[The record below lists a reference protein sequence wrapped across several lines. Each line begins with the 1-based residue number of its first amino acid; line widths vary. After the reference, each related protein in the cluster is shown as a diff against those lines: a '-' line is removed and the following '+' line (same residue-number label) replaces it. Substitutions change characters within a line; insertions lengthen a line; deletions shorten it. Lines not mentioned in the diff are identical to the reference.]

1 MYSLSL
7 SLSLQVDKVTC
18 LEKVKLLY
26 INEDG
31 NAVTLETDGTCVCV
45 YMYIATYYYTLNENR
60 Q

>member
-1 MYSLSL
+1 MLSL
-7 SLSLQVDKVTC
+7 LCVYMYSLSLQVDKVTC

-45 YMYIATYYYTLNENR
+45 YVHSNLLLHT

>member
-1 MYSLSL
+1 MY

-45 YMYIATYYYTLNENR
+45 YIHSNLLLHT

>member
-1 MYSLSL
+1 MY